1 MIVFP
6 ARARPG
12 VERAKR
18 TARKPRGVTL
28 SCGGRLRRRPRAQ
41 QWLRDDESGPD
52 ARRCWRGVDL
62 GNGEGGLSRGC
73 GGLHQ
78 CVQAV
83 GRGSCPRREISPTGT
98 KPGTEFFA
106 KCAAQ
111 CAASN
116 RPHAGCGDCALPLP
130 SLLLRGATPGR
141 SGDL

>member
-1 MIVFP
+1 MIIFP

-18 TARKPRGVTL
+18 TARKRAAWRYRAADAFDAGRARSDGCGTTRVGPTRAVAGGASTSVTAREGCL
-28 SCGGRLRRRPRAQ
+28 VVAVGFINAFKRSDASPVRAARYRRR
-41 QWLRDDESGPD
+41 
-52 ARRCWRGVDL
+52 
-62 GNGEGGLSRGC
+62 
-73 GGLHQ
+73 
-78 CVQAV
+78 
-83 GRGSCPRREISPTGT
+83 GR
-98 KPGTEFFA
+98 PGTEFFA

-116 RPHAGCGDCALPLP
+116 RTHAGCGDCALPLP